1 MNLKEVREKLNMT
14 QIDVSKAV
22 GVSVAAYRLWEQGG
36 GNPGSE
42 NLKKLKEVLGIKD
55 EKCLNEV

>member
-1 MNLKEVREKLNMT
+1 MDLKEKRESLGMT

-36 GNPGSE
+36 GNPGPE
-42 NLKKLKEVLGIKD
+42 NLKKLLKVLRLKENNQEG
-55 EKCLNEV
+55 

>member
-1 MNLKEVREKLNMT
+1 MDLKEARDRLNMT

-36 GNPGSE
+36 GNPGPE
-42 NLKKLKEVLGIKD
+42 NLKKLLKVLRLKENNQEG
-55 EKCLNEV
+55 